1 MASIANTFSGVLAN
15 LRALSEMDL
24 PTAKALILSL
34 PYLYQDWWLSLYREN
49 PEHIIVETALAGFV
63 LWLIFI
69 RRTVDVVK
77 PSDDRFS
84 DKEVAWL
91 VDTWEPE
98 PMIGEVTAR
107 QERRSHGSKLV
118 RHCQNGCLAI
128 NTVQII
134 VFVAIIN
141 Y

>member
-1 MASIANTFSGVLAN
+1 LNTIALDSMADLDSTTGLLVN
-15 LRALSEMDL
+15 LQHALHALKGMDFQ
-24 PTAKALILSL
+24 TAKAMVLSL
-34 PYLYQDWWLSLYREN
+34 PYLYQDWWMSLYREN

-118 RHCQNGCLAI
+118 SIEHRA
-128 NTVQII
+128 
-134 VFVAIIN
+134 
-141 Y
+141 